1 MDVIL
6 DKFQENF
13 GNKGVIKP
21 ETIENIENF
30 RTKLIGVRNKLQE
43 TKDVLEERTK
53 NMPGIKRRRRIETA
67 KKVCI
72 PTFLV
77 LLALY
82 VFFVRKQT
90 LKITLV
96 KR

>member
-43 TKDVLEERTK
+43 TKDILEERTK
-53 NMPGIKRRRRIETA
+53 NMPGMKKRKRMETA

-72 PTFLV
+72 PLFLV
-77 LLALY
+77 SLALY
-82 VFFVRKQT
+82 VFFVRKQS

-96 KR
+96 NR

>member
-1 MDVIL
+1 MDIIL

-13 GNKGVIKP
+13 GNKEVIKP

-53 NMPGIKRRRRIETA
+53 NMPGMKKRRRIETA

-72 PTFLV
+72 PIFIA

-82 VFFVRKQT
+82 VFFIRKQT

-96 KR
+96 NR